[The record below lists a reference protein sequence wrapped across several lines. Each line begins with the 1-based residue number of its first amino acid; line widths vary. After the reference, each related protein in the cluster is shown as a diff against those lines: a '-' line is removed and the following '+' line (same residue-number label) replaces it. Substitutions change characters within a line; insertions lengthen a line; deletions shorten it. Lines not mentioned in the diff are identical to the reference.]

1 MGSRTLNNG
10 VSQVVNK
17 RQFSAEAT
25 RQIATVAK
33 LMAMQLNPGIPAH
46 KELLDALERALYRLR
61 TELVK

>member
-1 MGSRTLNNG
+1 MSIENRTER
-10 VSQVVNK
+10 K
-17 RQFSAEAT
+17 YTAT